1 MLGAKSSKPKTKQIY
16 AKLGGHSNESNDLL
30 DGKYE
35 ETEQHRSLII
45 ETLS

>member
-1 MLGAKSSKPKTKQIY
+1 MLGAKNSKPKTKQMY
-16 AKLGGHSNESNDLL
+16 AKLGGPSNENNDLL
-30 DGKYE
+30 NGKYE